1 MDLIIFED
9 GIKYDAWMKPFLV
22 FPLVLLIVLGTL
34 FYIDAHDS
42 DIFPK
47 EPATESKLAS
57 AVLFASTV
65 FVLAVYWLVLPRKIF
80 VTQEGIKLKFG
91 SFSWNIPYKSIESFK
106 PAKGMI
112 VWWAHSFI
120 TSYGSQIE
128 IIRKNRLKI
137 RVSPSRRDEFLQ
149 HANKAL
155 ADWTH
160 IHRLSSDSRS
170 RTQY

>member
-22 FPLVLLIVLGTL
+22 FPLVLLIVLGIL

-47 EPATESKLAS
+47 EPATESKIAS

-65 FVLAVYWLVLPRKIF
+65 FVLAVYWLFLPRKIF

-91 SFSWNIPYKSIESFK
+91 SFSWNIPYQTIESVK

-128 IIRKNRLKI
+128 IVRKNRFKI

-155 ADWTH
+155 ADWMH
-160 IHRLSSDSRS
+160 IRRPSGNFD
-170 RTQY
+170 